1 MIKKIS
7 GILGIAISIIGFS
20 LYYPIAVETYPNVPD
35 IWIKIVHYSLF
46 VGLALTCLSIGI
58 NSEKRI
64 RNFIHYTGF
73 AFWFTVFI
81 CYLLKD
87 FGMTK
92 SRDMSI
98 YFLIGTTIVCLI
110 MFFCKRSK

>member
-1 MIKKIS
+1 MKKIL
-7 GILGIAISIIGFS
+7 GILGIVISIIGFS
-20 LYYPIAVETYPNVPD
+20 LYYPIAVETDPNIPYV
-35 IWIKIVHYSLF
+35 WIKICHYSLF
-46 VGLALTCLSIGI
+46 VGLALISLSIGI

-64 RNFIHYTGF
+64 KNLIHYTGF

-87 FGMTK
+87 FGMIK

-98 YFLIGTTIVCLI
+98 YFLIGTTIVCLTLY
-110 MFFCKRSK
+110 FCKRFK